1 MYVFILFFWLLSA
14 ACGISVPQPGIE
26 LKLPV
31 VEAQSPNHWT
41 ARELPV
47 LIYVF
52 FFLIQ
57 MGSFSLYTHTDMRMH
72 EHALF

>member
-1 MYVFILFFWLLSA
+1 MILFPERRKDICIHVCVYTFFWLLSA

-26 LKLPV
+26 LKLAV

-41 ARELPV
+41 ARELPA

-52 FFLIQ
+52 FF
-57 MGSFSLYTHTDMRMH
+57 
-72 EHALF
+72 